1 MALNLS
7 RPALGSRSAPRV
19 RVQSPMASFGVITA
33 AIARTREQIIP
44 VGMSAMFVLT
54 TIGGCWW
61 PFHESPKWMQTV
73 AQELMTTWSMFAIH
87 DVMLRDKTLLEMA
100 PKILFL
106 FAYGVVSFTV
116 GLRLFRYSE
125 A

>member
-1 MALNLS
+1 
-7 RPALGSRSAPRV
+7 
-19 RVQSPMASFGVITA
+19 MASFGVITG
-33 AIARTREQIIP
+33 AIVRTREQIIP

-61 PFHESPKWMQTV
+61 PFYESPKWMQTV

-87 DVMLRDKTLLEMA
+87 DVMLRDKTLLEIA

-106 FAYGVVSFTV
+106 FAYGVVSFAV